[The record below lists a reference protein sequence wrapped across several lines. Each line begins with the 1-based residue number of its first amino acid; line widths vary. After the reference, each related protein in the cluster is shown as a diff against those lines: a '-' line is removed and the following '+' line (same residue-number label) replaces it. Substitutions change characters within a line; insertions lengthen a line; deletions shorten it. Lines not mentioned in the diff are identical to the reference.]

1 MSNILEDGLTI
12 FIMALKASRYH
23 GAIEHK
29 KQDVIT
35 DAIERVIDN
44 TEPKIRLIV
53 GYRRRLR
60 HAVESSFEYIDA
72 LVDEIPGAILVNR
85 RSFIE
90 DPQVNSFFVNAEDLH
105 QKFSRSPE
113 VREFIEENRDR
124 ELEDIYC
131 LLCMEIKEKT
141 IYGVEFKGEI
151 MRRDVQQIGISF
163 TDHKLLSPAPTEA
176 EARRGLKN
184 CLFQGLITNA
194 LGRLRYFQT
203 KRVAFEDQGRRLR
216 VRRNSLRT
224 KARRPAS
231 EIESVRIK
239 IRELESR
246 LAENERSLSEIKS
259 ELDTTDDALEQVSEV
274 IGHPDQVIKY
284 ERVHIKINKLG
295 VKLKE
300 GSHEP
305 ANEIDLAEIT
315 FGDSPS
321 RVVVLTR
328 YPRSDILPK
337 EDFLKKASLYLT

>member
-1 MSNILEDGLTI
+1 MNILEDGLSF
-12 FIMALKASRYH
+12 FIRALQAGRHH
-23 GAIEHK
+23 GAVDQE

-72 LVDEIPGAILVNR
+72 LVDEIPGALHVNR

-90 DPQVNSFFVNAEDLH
+90 DPQVNSFFVNVEDY
-105 QKFSRSPE
+105 QRKFSRSPE
-113 VREFIEENRDR
+113 VRGFIEENRDR
-124 ELEDIYC
+124 ELTDIFC
-131 LLCMEIKEKT
+131 LLCMEKKEKT
-141 IYGVEFKGEI
+141 IYGVELQGEI
-151 MRRDVQQIGISF
+151 MRRDVRQIGISF
-163 TDHKLLSPAPTEA
+163 TDHQLLSPAPTEA

-184 CLFQGLITNA
+184 CLFQGLITKA
-194 LGRLRYFQT
+194 LERLRYFQT
-203 KRVAFEDQGRRLR
+203 KRETLEEQGRRLR

-224 KARRPAS
+224 KARRPIS
-231 EIESVRIK
+231 EKETVRIK
-239 IRELESR
+239 IRELERR
-246 LAENERSLSEIKS
+246 LAENERSLREIKS

-274 IGHPDQVIKY
+274 VGHPDQVIKY

-300 GSHEP
+300 DSREL
-305 ANEIDLAEIT
+305 ANEIDLAEIA

-321 RVVVLTR
+321 RVVVLTK
-328 YPRSDILPK
+328 YPSSEILPK